1 MCALALLAA
10 ASNRLSA
17 QPLLESRVIALGD
30 AQIEVRL
37 QGSGD
42 AVVVL
47 SGVGADVSYLDGFG
61 QVLVSHGLQALA
73 INPRAAGRSE
83 GPLTGLSLTDYATDV
98 AGCLDALD
106 VSKAT
111 VLGFG
116 GGNRVARRL
125 AVIRPD
131 LVDGLVLV
139 AAGGLVPGD
148 PEALALMELWAGR
161 EAPISQRIAAFR
173 ASMLS
178 PATDPELLDA
188 PIVDPVAFQAQ
199 MAALNA
205 TPLDDWWSG
214 GSAEMLVLQGEDDLI
229 APAGNGRAL
238 EDEFGDRVRLVNIP
252 DAGHMLLVEQSNRV
266 AQELLAFIDR
276 TRQ

>member
-1 MCALALLAA
+1 V
-10 ASNRLSA
+10 
-17 QPLLESRVIALGD
+17 ESREIPLGD

-61 QVLVSHGLQALA
+61 QVLASHGLQALA
-73 INPRAAGRSE
+73 INPRAAGRSD

-106 VSKAT
+106 VSEAT
-111 VLGFG
+111 ILGFG

-161 EAPISQRIAAFR
+161 EAPLSERIAAFR

-178 PATDPELLDA
+178 PATDPESLDP

-205 TPLDDWWSG
+205 APLEDWWSG
-214 GSAEMLVLQGEDDLI
+214 GSAEMLVLQGEDDRI
-229 APAGNGRAL
+229 APPANGQAL
-238 EDEFGDRVRLVNIP
+238 EDEFGDRVTLVNVP

-276 TRQ
+276 PRP